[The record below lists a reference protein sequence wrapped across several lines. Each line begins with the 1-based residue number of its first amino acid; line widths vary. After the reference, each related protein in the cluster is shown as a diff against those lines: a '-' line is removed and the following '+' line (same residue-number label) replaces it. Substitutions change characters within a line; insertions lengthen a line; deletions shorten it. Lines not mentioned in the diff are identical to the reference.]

1 MASNKGDI
9 GWKRRTEE
17 GERVQVSAKKVGNR
31 WLFRFR
37 DKRYDTW
44 QAYDEPSLEDW
55 LELLD
60 NVKRRI
66 DRKKIPFDEKAR
78 LIATIRERYPEA
90 TL

>member
-1 MASNKGDI
+1 MASHKGDI

-17 GERVQVSAKKVGNR
+17 GERLQVSAKKVGNR
-31 WLFRFR
+31 WLFQQRAKRF
-37 DKRYDTW
+37 DPW

-66 DRKKIPFDEKAR
+66 ARKRIPIDEEAR